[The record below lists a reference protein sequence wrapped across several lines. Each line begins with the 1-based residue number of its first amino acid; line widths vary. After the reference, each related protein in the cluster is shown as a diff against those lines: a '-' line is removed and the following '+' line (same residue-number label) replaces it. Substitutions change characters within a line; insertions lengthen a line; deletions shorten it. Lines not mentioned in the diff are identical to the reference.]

1 VKPETWRQLQ
11 RLLHHVRHRR
21 KLRLPRRAQ
30 DGKERFVG
38 VRR

>member
-11 RLLHHVRHRR
+11 RQLHHVRHRR

-30 DGKERFVG
+30 D
-38 VRR
+38 